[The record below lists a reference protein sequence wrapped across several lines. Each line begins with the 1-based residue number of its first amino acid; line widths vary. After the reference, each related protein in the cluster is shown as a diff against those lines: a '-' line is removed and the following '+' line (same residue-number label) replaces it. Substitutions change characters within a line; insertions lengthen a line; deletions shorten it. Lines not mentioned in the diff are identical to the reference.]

1 LCCCCGN
8 FWYLRYA
15 IEVARSGHINR
26 TYHQKIQKIL
36 KISPKEENLSV
47 LDIKQIRDNLSLIEE
62 KLKSRSSTA
71 EYGEALQTI
80 LKLDQQQREL
90 EVTRTQLNA
99 RSNEI
104 GKLVGQKSRQEGSAE
119 EVAAL
124 KIEGQNI
131 KNQVSEL
138 DPEEKEIRTQL
149 RNLLLQLP
157 NLPSD
162 STPMGKDEREN
173 VEIRRWGQEYLPTN
187 VDILPHWEI
196 GEKLGILDTK
206 KAVKVAQSRF
216 VSLMGAGAALERAL
230 INFMLDTQINAG
242 YLEVLPPILVNSNS
256 LEGTSQLPKF
266 AEDLFQCKDDD
277 LWLIPTAEVPVTN
290 LYRDEVLEAEQLPIK
305 HCAYTPCFRREAGS
319 YGRDT
324 KGLIRLH
331 QFNKVELVK
340 LVKPENSA
348 AEHEALVQNAE
359 AILQALKLPYRVI
372 ELCTGDLGFGAAKC
386 YDLEVWLP
394 SSESYREISS
404 CSNFHDFQARR
415 ANIRYKEKGKKGT
428 QFVHTLNGS
437 GLAVGRTMAAIL
449 ENYQQSDGTVKV
461 PEVLQPY
468 LKRETL

>member
-1 LCCCCGN
+1 M
-8 FWYLRYA
+8 
-15 IEVARSGHINR
+15 
-26 TYHQKIQKIL
+26 
-36 KISPKEENLSV
+36 

-62 KLKSRSSTA
+62 KLNNRNSTA
-71 EYGEALQTI
+71 EYGETLQTI

-104 GKLVGQKSRQEGSAE
+104 GKLVGQKSRQEENSE

-124 KIEGQNI
+124 KMEGQEI

-138 DPEEKEIRTQL
+138 DPQEKEIKTQL

-162 STPMGKDEREN
+162 STPIGKDEREN
-173 VEIRRWGQEYLPTN
+173 VEIRRWGDEYLPSN
-187 VDILPHWEI
+187 PNILPHWEI

-230 INFMLDTQINAG
+230 INFMLDSQINAG
-242 YLEVLPPILVNSNS
+242 YLEVLPPILVNSDS

-340 LVKPENSA
+340 LVKPETSA

-394 SSESYREISS
+394 SSETYREISS

-415 ANIRYKEKGKKGT
+415 ANIRFKEKGKKGT

-449 ENYQQSDGTVKV
+449 ENYQQADGTVKI
-461 PEVLQPY
+461 PDVLQPY
-468 LKRETL
+468 LRRETL

>member
-1 LCCCCGN
+1 M
-8 FWYLRYA
+8 
-15 IEVARSGHINR
+15 
-26 TYHQKIQKIL
+26 
-36 KISPKEENLSV
+36 

-62 KLKSRSSTA
+62 KLNNRNSTA
-71 EYGEALQTI
+71 EYGETLQTI

-104 GKLVGQKSRQEGSAE
+104 GKLVGQKSRQEGNSE

-124 KIEGQNI
+124 KIEGQEI

-138 DPEEKEIRTQL
+138 DPQEKEIKTQL

-162 STPMGKDEREN
+162 STPIGKDEREN
-173 VEIRRWGQEYLPTN
+173 VEIRRWGDEYLPSN
-187 VDILPHWEI
+187 PNILPHWEI

-216 VSLMGAGAALERAL
+216 VSLMGAGAAIERAL

-242 YLEVLPPILVNSNS
+242 YLEVLPPILVNSDS

-266 AEDLFQCKDDD
+266 AEDLFQCKEDD

-290 LYRDEVLEAEQLPIK
+290 LYRDEVLEADQLPIK

-348 AEHEALVQNAE
+348 VEHEALVQNAE

-394 SSESYREISS
+394 SSETYREISS

-415 ANIRYKEKGKKGT
+415 ANIRFKEKGKKGT

-449 ENYQQSDGTVKV
+449 ENYQQADGTVKI
-461 PEVLQPY
+461 PDVLQPY
-468 LKRETL
+468 LRRETL